1 MTEKVIGKHGE
12 SKKNNLQSLHKT
24 MAVLM
29 KALALLYSNDSYT
42 YPQSSTFP
50 VLFEIHLF
58 L

>member
-1 MTEKVIGKHGE
+1 MEKA
-12 SKKNNLQSLHKT
+12 KKNNLQSLHKT